1 MRVVVTGADRGVGLE
16 VVRQLLARG
25 DTVEAAC
32 RRPGE
37 AMELRATGARIHGV
51 DVVNGASVT
60 AFAHGLDGA
69 AIDLV
74 INNAGLYGDPRQRLH
89 ALDYEAAMRTFEAN
103 ALGVLRVSQ
112 AFVPHLRRGT
122 GKKLAHLSSN
132 LASVGATTRP
142 GDLAHRMFRTALN
155 MISKSIAAELHD
167 DHIISIV
174 VHPGWVR
181 TDMRGPNAPITPAE
195 SARGILIQIDA
206 AGFVDSG
213 AFLEFRGERCAW

>member
-1 MRVVVTGADRGVGLE
+1 MHVIVTGANRGIGLAL
-16 VVRQLLARG
+16 VQQLLARG

-32 RRPGE
+32 RRPAE
-37 AMELRATGARIHGV
+37 ATELRATGARVHGV
-51 DVVNGASVT
+51 DIASGASVA
-60 AFAHGLDGA
+60 AFAHALDGA

-74 INNAGLYGDPRQRLH
+74 INNAGTYGDPRQRLEE
-89 ALDYEAAMRTFEAN
+89 LDYEAAMRTFEIN
-103 ALGVLRVSQ
+103 ALGALRVSQ

-122 GKKLAHLSSN
+122 GKKLAHISSN
-132 LASVGATTRP
+132 LASIGATTRP
-142 GDLAHRMFRTALN
+142 GDLAYRMSKTALN

-181 TDMRGPNAPITPAE
+181 TDMGGPDAPLTPAE
-195 SARGILIQIDA
+195 SARGVLMQIDG

-213 AFLEFRGERCAW
+213 AFLDHRGGRWAW